1 MVYMFKQQKGNDF
14 MKTITYP
21 MTNKINNQNNNL
33 NDNVTDLTIINTSNF
48 ISNNW
53 NNINNITNL
62 MNYISEPCDKT
73 QEAIASFDDINKVI
87 AYYLDNAYSGLVNV
101 NIEKVIVSLRNV
113 MLFIC
118 GINMGIRVSDLRKL
132 RYAHLINSNSGGFKK
147 YFFINEKKTSKANRI
162 YVNEAVRT
170 IVTLFLQVTNAFG
183 RVKDLQDY
191 LFVDERAVE
200 ESDKSYEEIL
210 MTLNNEYSVVLDK
223 VQAPLSYTSISPIT
237 TKACKYLGIKGKH
250 NTHCLRKTFAWA
262 VTEYYKD
269 YYGVDD
275 NSNSRALLF
284 LQYRFKHSSTLI
296 TEHYLGLT
304 NKEDETVCM
313 NLNLGLKYVSDWM
326 KLCSDEISRCSAEYK
341 HRKENNRW
349 YCY

>member
-1 MVYMFKQQKGNDF
+1 

-48 ISNNW
+48 ISGNW

-132 RYAHLINSNSGGFKK
+132 RYAHLIDSNAGGFKK

-170 IVTLFLQVTNAFG
+170 IEV
-183 RVKDLQDY
+183 
-191 LFVDERAVE
+191 
-200 ESDKSYEEIL
+200 L
-210 MTLNNEYSVVLDK
+210 M
-223 VQAPLSYTSISPIT
+223 
-237 TKACKYLGIKGKH
+237 KYGGI
-250 NTHCLRKTFAWA
+250 
-262 VTEYYKD
+262 
-269 YYGVDD
+269 
-275 NSNSRALLF
+275 
-284 LQYRFKHSSTLI
+284 I
-296 TEHYLGLT
+296 
-304 NKEDETVCM
+304 
-313 NLNLGLKYVSDWM
+313 
-326 KLCSDEISRCSAEYK
+326 
-341 HRKENNRW
+341 
-349 YCY
+349 

>member
-1 MVYMFKQQKGNDF
+1 

-21 MTNKINNQNNNL
+21 MTSTLTHPTTQTMHLMYPMTNML
-33 NDNVTDLTIINTSNF
+33 NDSAATSNTSNF
-48 ISNNW
+48 ISGNW

-132 RYAHLINSNSGGFKK
+132 RYAHLIDSNAGGFKK

-210 MTLNNEYSVVLDK
+210 MPLNNEYSVVMNR

-262 VTEYYKD
+262 VTEYYKN

-326 KLCSDEISRCSAEYK
+326 KLCSDEISKCSIEYK